1 MIEAPEARILCRQLN
16 ETVRGKKITDVYT
29 QFSPHKFA
37 WFTGSSEEY
46 AEQLSGKTIPGLG
59 NGVLQDILYHTHIHP
74 KKKISA
80 DAMNNLSD
88 ATSSVVTM
96 LGFRLAER
104 PADEE
109 HPFGHARYEYLSGL
123 AVSALILI
131 IGVELA
137 KSSLD
142 KVLHPAAVEFGWTTA
157 AVLAGSIL
165 VKLWMSLFNTKLG
178 KTIHSATLAAT
189 AADSRN
195 DVITTSAVLLAALIE
210 HFTAFRADGWMGLAV
225 SCFILYSGVGL
236 AKDTISP
243 LLGENA
249 DPELREKIVDNIR
262 ACPKVLG
269 FHDLMVHDY
278 GPGQRFASI
287 HVEMDRREDPME
299 CHEILDDLER
309 ECLKSHGVHLV
320 IHYDPI
326 VTDDPELDRMHV
338 RVEQLLH
345 TYDIRLGVH
354 DFRMV
359 PGKGHVNLIFDVVLP
374 TDLRGQEADITAA
387 LEKALNQ
394 NSGVTYYPVITFDQS
409 GFN

>member
-1 MIEAPEARILCRQLN
+1 MTNWLLRTFIKNSDHPEDPKVRAAVGILSGIVGILCNILLFG
-16 ETVRGKKITDVYT
+16 GKLAVGLLTRSVSIT
-29 QFSPHKFA
+29 
-37 WFTGSSEEY
+37 
-46 AEQLSGKTIPGLG
+46 
-59 NGVLQDILYHTHIHP
+59 
-74 KKKISA
+74 A

-104 PADEE
+104 PADND
-109 HPFGHARYEYLSGL
+109 HPYGHARYEYLSGL

-142 KVLHPAAVEFGWTTA
+142 KVLHPADVIINWVTA
-157 AVLAGSIL
+157 AVLIGSIL

-195 DVITTSAVLLAALIE
+195 DVITTSAVLLASLIE

-287 HVEMDRREDPME
+287 HVEMDRREEPME

>member
-1 MIEAPEARILCRQLN
+1 MTNWLLRTFIRNSEDLEDSKVRAAVGQLAGIVGILCNILLFS
-16 ETVRGKKITDVYT
+16 GKLAVGL
-29 QFSPHKFA
+29 
-37 WFTGSSEEY
+37 FTGSVSI
-46 AEQLSGKTIPGLG
+46 T
-59 NGVLQDILYHTHIHP
+59 
-74 KKKISA
+74 A

-104 PADEE
+104 PADED

-131 IGVELA
+131 IGVELG

-142 KVLHPAAVEFGWTTA
+142 KILHPASVDFGWVTA
-157 AVLAGSIL
+157 AVLVGSIL
-165 VKLWMSLFNTKLG
+165 VKLWMSLFNTRLS

-299 CHEILDDLER
+299 CHEIIDDLER

-320 IHYDPI
+320 IHYDPV
-326 VTDDPELDRMHV
+326 VTNDPELDRMHV

-394 NSGVTYYPVITFDQS
+394 GSGVTYYPVITFDQS
-409 GFN
+409 SFN

>member
-1 MIEAPEARILCRQLN
+1 MTNWLLRTFIKNSDHSEDPKVRAAIGILSGIVGIVCNVLLCG
-16 ETVRGKKITDVYT
+16 GKLAVGI
-29 QFSPHKFA
+29 A
-37 WFTGSSEEY
+37 TGSVSI
-46 AEQLSGKTIPGLG
+46 T
-59 NGVLQDILYHTHIHP
+59 
-74 KKKISA
+74 A

-157 AVLAGSIL
+157 AVLVGSIL
-165 VKLWMSLFNTKLG
+165 VKLWMSLFNTRLS

-225 SCFILYSGVGL
+225 SFFILYSGVGL

-299 CHEILDDLER
+299 CHEIIDDLER

-320 IHYDPI
+320 IHYDPV
-326 VTDDPELDRMHV
+326 VTNDPELDRMHV

-394 NSGVTYYPVITFDQS
+394 GSGVTYYPVITFDQS
-409 GFN
+409 SFN

>member
-1 MIEAPEARILCRQLN
+1 MTNWLLRTFIKNSDHSEDPKVRAAIGILSGIVGIVCNVLLCG
-16 ETVRGKKITDVYT
+16 GKLAVGI
-29 QFSPHKFA
+29 A
-37 WFTGSSEEY
+37 TGSVSI
-46 AEQLSGKTIPGLG
+46 T
-59 NGVLQDILYHTHIHP
+59 
-74 KKKISA
+74 A

-123 AVSALILI
+123 TVSALILI

-157 AVLAGSIL
+157 AVLVGSIL
-165 VKLWMSLFNTKLG
+165 VKLWMSLFNTRLS

-299 CHEILDDLER
+299 CHEIIDDLER

-320 IHYDPI
+320 IHYDPV
-326 VTDDPELDRMHV
+326 VTNDPELDRMHV

-394 NSGVTYYPVITFDQS
+394 GSGVTYYPVITFDQS
-409 GFN
+409 SFN

>member
-1 MIEAPEARILCRQLN
+1 MTNWLLRTFIKNSDHPEDPKVRAAVGILSGIVGILCNILLFG
-16 ETVRGKKITDVYT
+16 GKLAVGLLTRSVSIT
-29 QFSPHKFA
+29 
-37 WFTGSSEEY
+37 
-46 AEQLSGKTIPGLG
+46 
-59 NGVLQDILYHTHIHP
+59 
-74 KKKISA
+74 A

-104 PADEE
+104 PADND
-109 HPFGHARYEYLSGL
+109 HPYGHARYEYLSGL

-142 KVLHPAAVEFGWTTA
+142 KVLHPADVIINWVTA
-157 AVLAGSIL
+157 AVLIGSIL

-195 DVITTSAVLLAALIE
+195 DVITTSAVLLASLIE

-299 CHEILDDLER
+299 CHEIIDDLER

-326 VTDDPELDRMHV
+326 VTDDPELDRMHI

-374 TDLRGQEADITAA
+374 TDLRGQEANITAA

-409 GFN
+409 SFN

>member
-1 MIEAPEARILCRQLN
+1 MTNWLLRTFIKNSDHPEDPK
-16 ETVRGKKITDVYT
+16 VRAAVGI
-29 QFSPHKFA
+29 
-37 WFTGSSEEY
+37 
-46 AEQLSGKTIPGLG
+46 LSGIVGIFCNILLFGGKLAVGLLTRS
-59 NGVLQDILYHTHIHP
+59 VSIT
-74 KKKISA
+74 A

-104 PADEE
+104 PADND
-109 HPFGHARYEYLSGL
+109 HPYGHARYEYLSGL

-142 KVLHPAAVEFGWTTA
+142 KVLHPADVIINWVTTA
-157 AVLAGSIL
+157 VLIGSIL

-287 HVEMDRREDPME
+287 HVEMDRREEPME
-299 CHEILDDLER
+299 CHEIIDDLER

-409 GFN
+409 SFN

>member
-1 MIEAPEARILCRQLN
+1 MTNWLLRIFVKNSDHPEDPQ
-16 ETVRGKKITDVYT
+16 VRASVGIFAGLVGIFCNVLLFGGKLAVGLLTASVSIT
-29 QFSPHKFA
+29 
-37 WFTGSSEEY
+37 
-46 AEQLSGKTIPGLG
+46 
-59 NGVLQDILYHTHIHP
+59 
-74 KKKISA
+74 A
-80 DAMNNLSD
+80 DALNNLSD

-104 PADEE
+104 PADED

-123 AVSALILI
+123 AVAALILV

-137 KSSLD
+137 KSSLE
-142 KVLHPAAVEFGWTTA
+142 KVLHPAPVEFGWVTA
-157 AVLAGSIL
+157 AVLVGSIL
-165 VKLWMSLFNTKLG
+165 VKLWMALFNTRLG
-178 KTIHSATLAAT
+178 KTIHSAALAAT

-195 DVITTSAVLLAALIE
+195 DCITTAAVLAAALIE
-210 HFTAFRADGWMGLAV
+210 HFTAFAADGWMGLLV
-225 SCFILYSGVGL
+225 SAFILYSGVGL
-236 AKDTISP
+236 AKETISP

-249 DPELREKIVDNIR
+249 DPELREKIVDKIR
-262 ACPKVLG
+262 TCPKVLG

-299 CHEILDDLER
+299 CHEIIDDLER

-345 TYDIRLGVH
+345 TYDMRLGVH

-374 TDLRGQEADITAA
+374 TDLRGQEDRISAA
-387 LEKALNQ
+387 LEQALNQ
-394 NSGVTYYPVITFDQS
+394 DSPVRYYPVITYDQS
-409 GFN
+409 SFN

>member
-1 MIEAPEARILCRQLN
+1 MTNWLLRTFIKNSDHSEDPKVRAAIGILSGIVGIVCNVLLCG
-16 ETVRGKKITDVYT
+16 GKLAVGI
-29 QFSPHKFA
+29 A
-37 WFTGSSEEY
+37 TGSVSI
-46 AEQLSGKTIPGLG
+46 T
-59 NGVLQDILYHTHIHP
+59 
-74 KKKISA
+74 A

-142 KVLHPAAVEFGWTTA
+142 KVLHPAAVEFGWITA
-157 AVLAGSIL
+157 AVLGGSIL
-165 VKLWMSLFNTKLG
+165 VKLWMSLFNTRLG

-299 CHEILDDLER
+299 CHEIIDDLER

-394 NSGVTYYPVITFDQS
+394 GSGVTYYPVITFDQS
-409 GFN
+409 SFN

>member
-1 MIEAPEARILCRQLN
+1 MTNWLLRTFIKNSDHSEDPKVRAAIGILSGIVGIVCNVLLCG
-16 ETVRGKKITDVYT
+16 GKLAVGI
-29 QFSPHKFA
+29 A
-37 WFTGSSEEY
+37 TGSVSI
-46 AEQLSGKTIPGLG
+46 T
-59 NGVLQDILYHTHIHP
+59 
-74 KKKISA
+74 A

-157 AVLAGSIL
+157 AVLVGSIL
-165 VKLWMSLFNTKLG
+165 VKLWMSLFNTRLS

-262 ACPKVLG
+262 TCPKVLG

-299 CHEILDDLER
+299 CHEIIDDLER

-320 IHYDPI
+320 IHYDPV
-326 VTDDPELDRMHV
+326 VTNDPELDRMHV

-394 NSGVTYYPVITFDQS
+394 GSGVTYYPVITFDQS
-409 GFN
+409 SFN

>member
-1 MIEAPEARILCRQLN
+1 MTNWLLRTFVKNSDHPEDPKVRAGIGVLSGIVGILCNILLFG
-16 ETVRGKKITDVYT
+16 GKLAVGLL
-29 QFSPHKFA
+29 
-37 WFTGSSEEY
+37 TGSVSI
-46 AEQLSGKTIPGLG
+46 T
-59 NGVLQDILYHTHIHP
+59 
-74 KKKISA
+74 A

-104 PADEE
+104 PADED

-142 KVLHPAAVEFGWTTA
+142 KVLHPTAVEFGWVTA
-157 AVLAGSIL
+157 AVLGGSIL
-165 VKLWMSLFNTKLG
+165 VKLWMSLFNRALS

-195 DVITTSAVLLAALIE
+195 DVITTAAVLLAAVIE

-225 SCFILYSGVGL
+225 SCFILYSGIGL

-262 ACPKVLG
+262 SCPKVLG

-299 CHEILDDLER
+299 CHEIIDDLER

-320 IHYDPI
+320 IHYDPV

-354 DFRMV
+354 DFRMI

-374 TDLRGQEADITAA
+374 SDLRGREADITAA

-394 NSGVTYYPVITFDQS
+394 GSDVTYYPVITFDQS
-409 GFN
+409 SFN

>member
-1 MIEAPEARILCRQLN
+1 MTNWLLRIFVKNSDHPEDPQ
-16 ETVRGKKITDVYT
+16 VRASVGIFAGLVGIFCNVLLFGGKLAVGFLTASVSIT
-29 QFSPHKFA
+29 
-37 WFTGSSEEY
+37 
-46 AEQLSGKTIPGLG
+46 
-59 NGVLQDILYHTHIHP
+59 
-74 KKKISA
+74 A
-80 DAMNNLSD
+80 DALNNLSD

-104 PADEE
+104 PADED

-123 AVSALILI
+123 AVAALILV

-137 KSSLD
+137 KSSLE
-142 KVLHPAAVEFGWTTA
+142 KVLHPAPVEFGWVTA
-157 AVLAGSIL
+157 AALVGSIL
-165 VKLWMSLFNTKLG
+165 VKLWMALFNTRLG
-178 KTIHSATLAAT
+178 KTIHSAALAAT

-195 DVITTSAVLLAALIE
+195 DCITTAAVLAAALIE
-210 HFTAFRADGWMGLAV
+210 HFTAFAADGWMGLLV
-225 SCFILYSGVGL
+225 SAFILYSGVGL
-236 AKDTISP
+236 AKETISP

-249 DPELREKIVDNIR
+249 DPELREKIVDKIR
-262 ACPKVLG
+262 TCPKVLG

-299 CHEILDDLER
+299 CHEIIDDLER

-345 TYDIRLGVH
+345 TYDMRLGVH

-374 TDLRGQEADITAA
+374 TDLRGQEDRISAA
-387 LEKALNQ
+387 LEQALNQ
-394 NSGVTYYPVITFDQS
+394 DSPVRYYPVITYDQS
-409 GFN
+409 SFN

>member
-1 MIEAPEARILCRQLN
+1 MTNWLLRTFIKNSDHSEDPKVRAAIGILSGIVGIVCNVLLCG
-16 ETVRGKKITDVYT
+16 GKLAVGI
-29 QFSPHKFA
+29 A
-37 WFTGSSEEY
+37 TGSVSI
-46 AEQLSGKTIPGLG
+46 T
-59 NGVLQDILYHTHIHP
+59 
-74 KKKISA
+74 A

-157 AVLAGSIL
+157 AVLVGSIL
-165 VKLWMSLFNTKLG
+165 VKLWMSLFNTRLS

-225 SCFILYSGVGL
+225 SCFILYSGLNL

-299 CHEILDDLER
+299 CHEIIDDLER

-320 IHYDPI
+320 IHYDPV
-326 VTDDPELDRMHV
+326 VTNDPELDRMHV

-394 NSGVTYYPVITFDQS
+394 GSGVTYYPVITFDQS
-409 GFN
+409 SFN

>member
-1 MIEAPEARILCRQLN
+1 MTNWLLRTFIKNSDRSEDPKVRAAIGILSGIVGIVCNVLLCG
-16 ETVRGKKITDVYT
+16 GKLAVGI
-29 QFSPHKFA
+29 A
-37 WFTGSSEEY
+37 TGSVSI
-46 AEQLSGKTIPGLG
+46 T
-59 NGVLQDILYHTHIHP
+59 
-74 KKKISA
+74 A

-157 AVLAGSIL
+157 AVLVGSIL
-165 VKLWMSLFNTKLG
+165 VKLWMSLFNTRLS

-299 CHEILDDLER
+299 CHEIIDDLER

-326 VTDDPELDRMHV
+326 ITDDPELDRMHV

-394 NSGVTYYPVITFDQS
+394 GSGVTYYPVITFDQS
-409 GFN
+409 SFN

>member
-1 MIEAPEARILCRQLN
+1 MTNWLLRTFIKNSDHSEDPKVRAAIGILSGIVGIMCNVLLCG
-16 ETVRGKKITDVYT
+16 GKLAVGI
-29 QFSPHKFA
+29 A
-37 WFTGSSEEY
+37 TGSVSI
-46 AEQLSGKTIPGLG
+46 T
-59 NGVLQDILYHTHIHP
+59 
-74 KKKISA
+74 A

-157 AVLAGSIL
+157 AVLVGSIL
-165 VKLWMSLFNTKLG
+165 VKLWMSLFNTRLS

-299 CHEILDDLER
+299 CHEIIDDLER

-320 IHYDPI
+320 IHYDPV
-326 VTDDPELDRMHV
+326 VTNDPELDRMHV

-394 NSGVTYYPVITFDQS
+394 GSGVTYYPVITFDQS
-409 GFN
+409 SFN

>member
-1 MIEAPEARILCRQLN
+1 MTHFLLRLFVKNADQTSDPKVRAAVGTLSGVVGILCNFFLFL
-16 ETVRGKKITDVYT
+16 GKVIIGT
-29 QFSPHKFA
+29 
-37 WFTGSSEEY
+37 
-46 AEQLSGKTIPGLG
+46 LSGSVSIT
-59 NGVLQDILYHTHIHP
+59 
-74 KKKISA
+74 A

-123 AVSALILI
+123 AVAALILI
-131 IGVELA
+131 IGVELG
-137 KSSLD
+137 KSSID
-142 KVLHPAAVEFGWTTA
+142 KILHPAPVDFGWVTA
-157 AVLAGSIL
+157 AVLIGSIL
-165 VKLWMSLFNTKLG
+165 VKLWMSVFNTKLG
-178 KTIHSATLAAT
+178 NTIRSATLTAT

-195 DVITTSAVLLAALIE
+195 DVITTAAVLIAALIE
-210 HFTAFRADGWMGLAV
+210 HFTSFAADGWMGLLV
-225 SCFILYSGVGL
+225 SAFILYSGVGL

-243 LLGENA
+243 LLGETA
-249 DPELREKIVDNIR
+249 DPELREKIVDKIR

-299 CHEILDDLER
+299 CHEIIDDLER

-320 IHYDPI
+320 IHYDPV
-326 VTDDPELDRMHV
+326 VTDDPELDRMHI

-374 TDLRGQEADITAA
+374 TDLRGQEENITDS

-394 NSGVTYYPVITFDQS
+394 DSAVKYYPVITFDQS
-409 GFN
+409 SFN

>member
-1 MIEAPEARILCRQLN
+1 MTNWLLRTFIKNSDHSEDPKVRAAIGILSGIVGIVCNVLLCG
-16 ETVRGKKITDVYT
+16 GKLAVGI
-29 QFSPHKFA
+29 A
-37 WFTGSSEEY
+37 TGSVSI
-46 AEQLSGKTIPGLG
+46 T
-59 NGVLQDILYHTHIHP
+59 
-74 KKKISA
+74 A

-157 AVLAGSIL
+157 AVLVGSIL
-165 VKLWMSLFNTKLG
+165 VKLWMSLFNTRLS

-243 LLGENA
+243 LLGENT

-299 CHEILDDLER
+299 CHEIIDDLER
-309 ECLKSHGVHLV
+309 ECMKSLGVHLV
-320 IHYDPI
+320 IHYDPV
-326 VTDDPELDRMHV
+326 VTNDPELDRMHV

-394 NSGVTYYPVITFDQS
+394 GSGVTYYPVITFDQS
-409 GFN
+409 SFN

>member
-1 MIEAPEARILCRQLN
+1 MTNWLLRTFIKSSDHSEDPKVRAAIGILSGIVGIVCNVLLCG
-16 ETVRGKKITDVYT
+16 GKLAAGI
-29 QFSPHKFA
+29 A
-37 WFTGSSEEY
+37 TGSVSI
-46 AEQLSGKTIPGLG
+46 T
-59 NGVLQDILYHTHIHP
+59 
-74 KKKISA
+74 A

-157 AVLAGSIL
+157 AVLVGSIL
-165 VKLWMSLFNTKLG
+165 VKLWMSLFNTRLS

-195 DVITTSAVLLAALIE
+195 DVITTSAVLVAALVE
-210 HFTAFRADGWMGLAV
+210 YFTKLRVDGYMGLAV
-225 SCFILYSGVGL
+225 CLFILYSGVGL
-236 AKDTISP
+236 AKETISP
-243 LLGENA
+243 LLGEGT
-249 DPELREKIVDNIR
+249 DPELREKLVDYIR
-262 ACPKVLG
+262 DNPKVLG

-287 HVEMDRREDPME
+287 HVEMDCREDPME
-299 CHEILDDLER
+299 CHELIDDMER

-320 IHYDPI
+320 IHYDPV
-326 VTDDPELDRMHV
+326 VTDDPELDRMHI
-338 RVEQLLH
+338 RVEQILH
-345 TYDIRLGVH
+345 TLDLRLGVH

-359 PGKGHVNLIFDVVLP
+359 PGKEHTNLIFDIVLP
-374 TDLRGQEADITAA
+374 TELRGQEEKIRCR
-387 LEKALNQ
+387 LEEELNE
-394 NSGVTYYPVITFDQS
+394 NSPVRYYPVITFDQS
-409 GFN
+409 SFN

>member
-1 MIEAPEARILCRQLN
+1 MTNWLLRTFIKNSDHSEDPKVRAAIGILSGIVGIVCNVLLCG
-16 ETVRGKKITDVYT
+16 GKLAVGI
-29 QFSPHKFA
+29 A
-37 WFTGSSEEY
+37 TGSVSI
-46 AEQLSGKTIPGLG
+46 T
-59 NGVLQDILYHTHIHP
+59 
-74 KKKISA
+74 A

-109 HPFGHARYEYLSGL
+109 HTFGHARYEYLSGL

-157 AVLAGSIL
+157 AVLVGSIL
-165 VKLWMSLFNTKLG
+165 VKLWMSLFNTRLS

-299 CHEILDDLER
+299 CHEIIDDLER

-320 IHYDPI
+320 IHYDPV
-326 VTDDPELDRMHV
+326 VTNDPELDRMHV

-394 NSGVTYYPVITFDQS
+394 GSGVTYYPVITFDQS
-409 GFN
+409 SFN

>member
-1 MIEAPEARILCRQLN
+1 MTNWLLRTFIKNSDRSEDPKVRAAIGILSGIVGIVCNVLLCG
-16 ETVRGKKITDVYT
+16 GKLAVGI
-29 QFSPHKFA
+29 A
-37 WFTGSSEEY
+37 TGSVSI
-46 AEQLSGKTIPGLG
+46 T
-59 NGVLQDILYHTHIHP
+59 
-74 KKKISA
+74 A

-104 PADEE
+104 PADGE

-157 AVLAGSIL
+157 AVLVGSIL
-165 VKLWMSLFNTKLG
+165 VKLWMSLFNTRLS

-299 CHEILDDLER
+299 CHEIIDDLER

-326 VTDDPELDRMHV
+326 ITDDPELDRMHV

-394 NSGVTYYPVITFDQS
+394 GSGVTYYPVITFDQS
-409 GFN
+409 SFN

>member
-1 MIEAPEARILCRQLN
+1 MTNWLLRTFIKNSDHSEDPKVRAAIGILSGIVGIVCNVLLCG
-16 ETVRGKKITDVYT
+16 GKLAVGI
-29 QFSPHKFA
+29 A
-37 WFTGSSEEY
+37 TGSVSI
-46 AEQLSGKTIPGLG
+46 T
-59 NGVLQDILYHTHIHP
+59 
-74 KKKISA
+74 A

-157 AVLAGSIL
+157 AVLGGSIL
-165 VKLWMSLFNTKLG
+165 VKLWMSLFNTRLG

-299 CHEILDDLER
+299 CHEIIDDLER

-394 NSGVTYYPVITFDQS
+394 GSGVTYYPVITFDQS
-409 GFN
+409 SFN

>member
-1 MIEAPEARILCRQLN
+1 MTNWLLRTFVKNSNHPEDPKVRTDVGFLSGVVGILCNLLLFG
-16 ETVRGKKITDVYT
+16 GKLAVGLLTHSVSIT
-29 QFSPHKFA
+29 
-37 WFTGSSEEY
+37 
-46 AEQLSGKTIPGLG
+46 
-59 NGVLQDILYHTHIHP
+59 
-74 KKKISA
+74 A

-88 ATSSVVTM
+88 ATSSVVTI

-104 PADEE
+104 PADND
-109 HPFGHARYEYLSGL
+109 HPYGHARYEYLSGL

-142 KVLHPAAVEFGWTTA
+142 KVLHPADVIINWVTA
-157 AVLAGSIL
+157 AVLIGSIL
-165 VKLWMSLFNTKLG
+165 VKLWMALFNSKLG
-178 KTIHSATLAAT
+178 RIIHSATLAAT

-195 DVITTSAVLLAALIE
+195 DVITTSAVLLATVIE

-225 SCFILYSGVGL
+225 SLFILYSGVGL
-236 AKDTISP
+236 ARDTISP

-278 GPGQRFASI
+278 GPGQRFASL

-299 CHEILDDLER
+299 CHEIIDDLER

-326 VTDDPELDRMHV
+326 ITDDPELDRIHV

-345 TYDIRLGVH
+345 TYDMRLGVH

-374 TDLRGQEADITAA
+374 MDLRGREAEITDC

-394 NSGVTYYPVITFDQS
+394 NSTVTYYPIITFDQS
-409 GFN
+409 SFN

>member
-1 MIEAPEARILCRQLN
+1 MTNWLLRTFVKNWNQPEDPQ
-16 ETVRGKKITDVYT
+16 VRASVGIFAGLVGIICNLLLFGGKLAVGLLTASVSIT
-29 QFSPHKFA
+29 
-37 WFTGSSEEY
+37 
-46 AEQLSGKTIPGLG
+46 
-59 NGVLQDILYHTHIHP
+59 
-74 KKKISA
+74 A
-80 DAMNNLSD
+80 DALNNLSD

-123 AVSALILI
+123 AVAALILI
-131 IGVELA
+131 IGVELG
-137 KSSLD
+137 KSSID
-142 KVLHPAAVEFGWTTA
+142 KILHPTPVDFGWVTA
-157 AVLAGSIL
+157 AVLIGSIL
-165 VKLWMSLFNTKLG
+165 IKLWMSLFNTKLG
-178 KTIHSATLAAT
+178 KIIHSATLTAT

-195 DVITTSAVLLAALIE
+195 DVITTAAVLTAALIE
-210 HFTAFRADGWMGLAV
+210 HFTAFAADGWMGLLV
-225 SCFILYSGVGL
+225 SAFILYSGVGL

-249 DPELREKIVDNIR
+249 DPELREKIVDKIR

-299 CHEILDDLER
+299 SHEIIDDLER

-326 VTDDPELDRMHV
+326 VTNDPELDRMHV

-374 TDLRGQEADITAA
+374 TDLRGQEDRITAS
-387 LEKALNQ
+387 LEQSLNQ
-394 NSGVTYYPVITFDQS
+394 NSSVRYYPVITFDQS
-409 GFN
+409 SFN